1 MAAKLLLM
9 KKPILIVA
17 GALAALLLWVA
28 AGSSADIDRW
38 RRAWPDTDFSK
49 HSVPLDEIMSGGVSK
64 DAIRSIDDPEFY
76 RFEQVEGLTPT
87 EPVIGLIIDGDA
99 RAYPLRFLTRH
110 EIVNDTVGGV
120 PVVVTY
126 CPLCNAAIVF
136 DRRIDGEAVA
146 FGTPGNLRNSHLVM
160 YDRRTE
166 SWWQQFTGAAIVG
179 ELTGTELAFVPA
191 RLESYENFQAR
202 APEGR
207 VLAPEGYRR
216 YGANPYVGYDRS
228 AWPFLYDGDVPDGVV
243 PMMRVAAIDGEAW
256 SLPLLSE
263 RGRVEAGELVL
274 TWTEGQTSALDTV
287 AIASGR
293 DVGNVVAQRLTAEG
307 LADIPYDVTFAFVF
321 FAFEKD
327 GVLHTLD
334 GDVRWEE

>member
-1 MAAKLLLM
+1 MLIPM
-9 KKPILIVA
+9 KARILILA
-17 GALAALLLWVA
+17 GALGAVFLWVSIGA
-28 AGSSADIDRW
+28 SADIDRW
-38 RRAWPDTDFSK
+38 RRDWPQTDFSR
-49 HSVPLDEIMSGGVSK
+49 HSVPLEEIMSGGVSK

-76 RFEQVEGLTPT
+76 RFEQVEGLSPT
-87 EPVIGLIIDGDA
+87 EPVVGLVIDGDA

-120 PVVVTY
+120 PVAVTY

-136 DRRIDGEAVA
+136 DRRIDGEAVE
-146 FGTPGNLRNSHLVM
+146 FGTTGNLRNSDLVM

-166 SWWQQFTGAAIVG
+166 SWWQQFSGAAIVG
-179 ELTGTELAFVPA
+179 ELTGTELALIPA

-207 VLAPEGYRR
+207 VFAPPGYRR
-216 YGANPYVGYDRS
+216 YGANPYVGYDQS
-228 AWPFLYDGDVPDGVV
+228 AWPFLYRGEVPDGVV

-263 RGRVEAGELVL
+263 RRRIESGDLVL
-274 TWTEGQTSALDTV
+274 TWTEGQSSALDAVT
-287 AIASGR
+287 IANGR
-293 DVGNVVAQRLTAEG
+293 DVGNVVAQRMTADG
-307 LADIPYDVTFAFVF
+307 PADIPYDVTFAFVF
-321 FAFEKD
+321 FAFEKG

-334 GDVRWEE
+334 GDVRWPE

>member
-1 MAAKLLLM
+1 MLVRMKKCILLLA
-9 KKPILIVA
+9 VA
-17 GALAALLLWVA
+17 VVAALSWVSIGA
-28 AGSSADIDRW
+28 SADIDQW
-38 RRAWPDTDFSK
+38 RRAWPETDFSK

-64 DAIRSIDDPEFY
+64 DAIRSIDDPKLY
-76 RFEQVEGLTPT
+76 RFEQVEGLSPT
-87 EPVIGLIIDGDA
+87 EPVVGLIIDGDA

-110 EIVNDTVGGV
+110 EIVNDTVGGI
-120 PVVVTY
+120 PVAVTY

-136 DRRIDGEAVA
+136 DRRIDGEAVE
-146 FGTPGNLRNSHLVM
+146 FGTTGNLRNSDLVM

-166 SWWQQFTGAAIVG
+166 SWWQQFTGTAIVG
-179 ELTGTELAFVPA
+179 ELTGTELTFVPA

-228 AWPFLYDGDVPDGVV
+228 AWPFLYRGEVPEGAV

-263 RGRVEAGELVL
+263 RRRVEAGDLVL
-274 TWTEGQTSALDTV
+274 TWTEGQSSALDTV

-293 DVGNVVAQRLTAEG
+293 DVGNVVAQRMSADG
-307 LADIPYDVTFAFVF
+307 LADVPYDVTFAFVF
-321 FAFEKD
+321 FAFESD

-334 GDVRWEE
+334 GDVRWGE